1 MLLFTIVSCRNSN
14 AENEWS
20 GTGKAVVKIQMSGV
34 EFDNGRKQNHKTY
47 SGNNRLLSNGNIQLQ
62 TIPVNKDIML
72 VAELIPSENSSEKE
86 KFASLNGKVTGNKL
100 SQLEALPQ
108 DIWYKVVVYNS
119 ASGGYI
125 DEKDYRRGSEN
136 EGFILDG
143 GVNYTFIAYSV
154 NTKNQNELPKISFS
168 DLNNKTLENSILEDM
183 VGTVDFMYFKQE
195 MIPSGEDGVTN
206 YLDIVL
212 KHKRTYVTAILD
224 ASAIGFKISSVGNIR
239 FENAH
244 YQVSS
249 INLSDG
255 SSNYSGN
262 PGKSPEKSFT
272 FSDDRTKATASL
284 LVNGNTQNASL
295 VIPSLVINGLTKD
308 IKVDGIEIIPGVKY
322 TLNLKL
328 TNNDGII
335 VYEEEDAVRIAGM
348 IWMRRYLGADKTQDP
363 DDLHQINRL
372 RGDFYKR
379 GTNIPFSWA
388 NPISVNDWKAVS
400 VNTSA
405 SAWNLGGNGTPKKNP
420 ENDPCP
426 SGYRVPVQEEFNK
439 LVAATSVSR
448 ISGAGGAVLTSKSN
462 TGAKITFTATGILQL
477 STQSAVV
484 MQSINMGYSWVSDL
498 GDRMF
503 VPVFNITSTTIGM
516 SNISPG
522 FATNIRCIAE

>member
-1 MLLFTIVSCRNSN
+1 M
-14 AENEWS
+14 
-20 GTGKAVVKIQMSGV
+20 
-34 EFDNGRKQNHKTY
+34 
-47 SGNNRLLSNGNIQLQ
+47 
-62 TIPVNKDIML
+62 
-72 VAELIPSENSSEKE
+72 
-86 KFASLNGKVTGNKL
+86 
-100 SQLEALPQ
+100 EALPQ

-262 PGKSPEKSFT
+262 PGNPPKSH
-272 FSDDRTKATASL
+272 L
-284 LVNGNTQNASL
+284 LFLMT
-295 VIPSLVINGLTKD
+295 
-308 IKVDGIEIIPGVKY
+308 E
-322 TLNLKL
+322 LKQQP
-328 TNNDGII
+328 
-335 VYEEEDAVRIAGM
+335 VY
-348 IWMRRYLGADKTQDP
+348 W
-363 DDLHQINRL
+363 
-372 RGDFYKR
+372 
-379 GTNIPFSWA
+379 
-388 NPISVNDWKAVS
+388 
-400 VNTSA
+400 
-405 SAWNLGGNGTPKKNP
+405 
-420 ENDPCP
+420 
-426 SGYRVPVQEEFNK
+426 
-439 LVAATSVSR
+439 
-448 ISGAGGAVLTSKSN
+448 
-462 TGAKITFTATGILQL
+462 
-477 STQSAVV
+477 
-484 MQSINMGYSWVSDL
+484 
-498 GDRMF
+498 
-503 VPVFNITSTTIGM
+503 
-516 SNISPG
+516 
-522 FATNIRCIAE
+522 